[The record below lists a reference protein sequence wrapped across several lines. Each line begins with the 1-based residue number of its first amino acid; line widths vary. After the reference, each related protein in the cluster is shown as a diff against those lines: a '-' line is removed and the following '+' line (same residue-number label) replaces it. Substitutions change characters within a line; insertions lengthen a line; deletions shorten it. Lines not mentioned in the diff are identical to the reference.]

1 MKPPLARYLDEGTMR
16 PLDLRE
22 AVLAGLPAREVVR
35 FVSSF
40 KSIPRSQLLAAL
52 KLNESMLQRLSD
64 AKLPPSASGAAL
76 DLGRVLRSAIG
87 VLGSVEEAER
97 WLSEPAIAFRGDGP
111 LDLLATRQGT
121 QVVFDQLVRMDHDVY
136 V

>member
-1 MKPPLARYLDEGTMR
+1 MAPPLARYLDEGTMS
-16 PLDLRE
+16 PLDLHE
-22 AVLAGLPAREVVR
+22 AVLAGLPAREVDR
-35 FVSSF
+35 FIGSF

-64 AKLPPSASGAAL
+64 SKLPPAASGAAL
-76 DLGRVLRSAIG
+76 DLGLVLRSAIG
-87 VLGSVEEAER
+87 VLGSEEEAER
-97 WLSEPAIAFRGDGP
+97 WLSEPAIAFRGERP

-121 QVVFDQLVRMDHDVY
+121 QVVFDQLVRMHHGVY